1 MNLLTRE
8 DLKLLLKRS
17 KGLCVSIYISTYRTG
32 KETRQNLIRFKNLI
46 KEAENHLQAAG
57 IHASEVQKM
66 LEPGQKLLQ
75 DELFW
80 SNQSDGLAVFI
91 SSDTFRHY
99 RLPFGF
105 EELVVVTD
113 RFHIK
118 PLLPLFSQEGRFY
131 ILVVSQN
138 AIRLLLGTHYSVSE
152 VALEN
157 LPKSLAEALKY
168 DTFKKQLQSFTGGPS
183 RTGKRGAIFY
193 GAGIEDNKEHIHQY
207 FQQIDKGLHDL
218 LKEERAPL
226 VFAGVEYLFPIYK
239 EANTYPHLID
249 KEIPGNPD
257 LLSAKELHD
266 KVWTI
271 VQPIFLKSQNDAAAQ
286 YKELAGTGQASDDI
300 KLIIP
305 AAYQGRV
312 ELLFVSL
319 DIQQW
324 GKFDSSQN
332 KVHLHPKAE
341 PDDED
346 LSDLA
351 AIHTLLNQGAVYA
364 VKPEKIPNNLPIAA
378 IFRY

>member
-8 DLKLLLKRS
+8 DLKVLLKKP
-17 KGLCVSIYISTYRTG
+17 KGLCVSIYMPTYRTG
-32 KETRQNLIRFKNLI
+32 RETQQNSIRFKNLL
-46 KEAENHLQAAG
+46 KEAEKHLQAAG

-66 LEPGQKLLQ
+66 LEPGKKLLP

-91 SSDTFRHY
+91 SSDTFRYY

-118 PLLPLFSQEGRFY
+118 PLLPLFSQEGRFH
-131 ILVVSQN
+131 ILALSQN
-138 AIRLLLGTHYSVSE
+138 AVRLFQGTHYGVGE
-152 VALEN
+152 VALES
-157 LPKSLAEALKY
+157 LPKNLADALNY
-168 DTFKKQLQSFTGGPS
+168 DTYKKQLQSFTGGP
-183 RTGKRGAIFY
+183 RGNGKRGSIFY

-207 FQQIDKGLHDL
+207 FQQINKGLHDL
-218 LKEERAPL
+218 LKEEKTPL
-226 VFAGVEYLFPIYK
+226 VFAGVEYLFPIYQQ
-239 EANTYPHLID
+239 ANTYPHLID

-266 KVWTI
+266 KVWAV
-271 VQPIFLKSQNDAAAQ
+271 VQPIFLKAQNDAATQ
-286 YKELAGTGQASDDI
+286 YKNLAGTDRTSDDI
-300 KLIIP
+300 KLIVP

-351 AIHTLLNQGAVYA
+351 AIHTLLNQGVVFA

-378 IFRY
+378 VFRY

>member
-8 DLKLLLKRS
+8 DLKVLLKRP
-17 KGLCVSIYISTYRTG
+17 KGLCVSIYIPTYRTG
-32 KETRQNLIRFKNLI
+32 KEAQQNSIRFKNLL

-91 SSDTFRHY
+91 SPDTFRHY

-105 EELVVVTD
+105 EELLVVTD

-131 ILVVSQN
+131 ILALSQK
-138 AIRLLLGTHYSVSE
+138 AARLFLGTHYGVNEVSME
-152 VALEN
+152 S
-157 LPKSLAEALKY
+157 LPKNLANALNY
-168 DTFKKQLQSFTGGPS
+168 DTYKKQLQSFTGGPS
-183 RTGKRGAIFY
+183 RTGKRGSIFY
-193 GAGIEDNKEHIHQY
+193 GAGIEDNKEHIHEY
-207 FQQIDKGLHDL
+207 FQQINKGLHDL
-218 LKEERAPL
+218 LKEEKTPL

-239 EANTYPHLID
+239 QANTYPHLID

-266 KVWTI
+266 KVWAI
-271 VQPIFLKSQNDAAAQ
+271 VQPIFLKSQNDAATQ
-286 YKELAGTGQASDDI
+286 YKNLAGTDRASDDI

-332 KVHLHPKAE
+332 KVNLHPKAE

>member
-1 MNLLTRE
+1 MNLLTRD
-8 DLKLLLKRS
+8 DLKVLLKRP
-17 KGLCVSIYISTYRTG
+17 KGLCVSIYIPTYRTG
-32 KETRQNLIRFKNLI
+32 KATQQNLIRFKNLL
-46 KEAENHLQAAG
+46 KESEHYLQAAG
-57 IHASEVQKM
+57 LHASEVQE
-66 LEPGQKLLQ
+66 LFEPGQKLLQ
-75 DELFW
+75 DEFFW
-80 SNQSDGLAVFI
+80 SSQSDGLAVFI
-91 SSDTFRHY
+91 SSDTFQHY
-99 RLPFGF
+99 RIPFGF
-105 EELVVVTD
+105 EELLVVTD

-131 ILVVSQN
+131 ILAVSQN
-138 AIRLLLGTHYSVSE
+138 AVRLLQGTHYGVSE

-168 DTFKKQLQSFTGGPS
+168 DTFKKQLQFYTGTPRAS
-183 RTGKRGAIFY
+183 GKQGAIFY

-207 FQQIDKGLHDL
+207 FQQINKGLHDL

-239 EANTYPHLID
+239 QANTYPHLID

-266 KVWTI
+266 KVWAI
-271 VQPIFLKSQNDAAAQ
+271 VQPIFLKSQNDAVIQ
-286 YKELAGTGQASDDI
+286 YKNLAGTDRASDDI

-378 IFRY
+378 VFRY

>member
-1 MNLLTRE
+1 MTLLTRE
-8 DLKLLLKRS
+8 DLKLLLKRP
-17 KGLCVSIYISTYRTG
+17 KGLCVSIYIPTYRTG
-32 KETRQNLIRFKNLI
+32 KETRQNSIRFKNLL
-46 KEAENHLQAAG
+46 KEAENHLHAAG

-66 LEPGQKLLQ
+66 LEPGQKLLP

-80 SNQSDGLAVFI
+80 SNQSNGLAVFI
-91 SSDTFRHY
+91 ASDTFRYY

-131 ILVVSQN
+131 ILALSQN
-138 AIRLLLGTHYSVSE
+138 AARLFQGTHYGVSE
-152 VALEN
+152 VALES
-157 LPKSLAEALKY
+157 LPKNLADALNY
-168 DTFKKQLQSFTGGPS
+168 DTYKKQLQSFTGGSS
-183 RTGKRGAIFY
+183 RTGKRGSIFY

-207 FQQIDKGLHDL
+207 FQQINKGLHDL

-239 EANTYPHLID
+239 QANTYPHLID

-266 KVWTI
+266 KIWAI
-271 VQPIFLKSQNDAAAQ
+271 VQPIFLKSQNDAATQ
-286 YKELAGTGQASDDI
+286 YKNLAGTDRVSDDI

-341 PDDED
+341 SDDED

-351 AIHTLLNQGAVYA
+351 AIHTLLNQGVVYA

>member
-1 MNLLTRE
+1 M
-8 DLKLLLKRS
+8 
-17 KGLCVSIYISTYRTG
+17 SIYISTYRTG